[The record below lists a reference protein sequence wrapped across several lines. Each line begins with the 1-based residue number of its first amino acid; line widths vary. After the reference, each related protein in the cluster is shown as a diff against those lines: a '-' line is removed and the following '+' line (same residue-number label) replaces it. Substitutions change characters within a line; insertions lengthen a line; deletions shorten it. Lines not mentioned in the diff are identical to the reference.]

1 MTPIFQSKLTDDF
14 NPDVSVI
21 IPTYNRIS
29 MLEEA
34 LASVYSQTF
43 DGTVEIIVV
52 DDHSQDGT
60 SEIIRQKYPTVR
72 LIHLTQNVGWPAARN
87 RGILEARGQYIAG
100 LDSDDLW
107 EPGYLQSQI
116 SALEGH
122 DKSFCVSA
130 ATLWYTEEN
139 QKLIYLQK
147 PDLARF
153 TSGIH
158 QLLVTSSFIKSPSS
172 VIFPKNIFQDVGL
185 YDETFKVGA
194 DREFYARCLIWGYQ
208 PIFIEQ
214 PLVLLRKHNQ
224 GQLTDFND
232 SKIELRK
239 QSRISFL
246 EKLTPL
252 IEEQQLTIPPAN
264 RLYAEI
270 YSTAAREFF
279 REKYYL
285 QWLKTWIDVA
295 EYTSIKYA
303 LFNMMRD
310 ILRFIKSYL
319 PTSILTAIR
328 QFFLSNTLST

>member
-1 MTPIFQSKLTDDF
+1 MTDNL

-21 IPTYNRIS
+21 IPTYNRIV

-34 LASVYSQTF
+34 LESIFSQAF
-43 DGTVEIIVV
+43 DGEIEIIVV
-52 DDHSQDGT
+52 DDYSQDGT
-60 SEIIRQKYPTVR
+60 SNFICEKYPEIR
-72 LIHLTQNVGWPAARN
+72 LIELTQNVGWPAARN
-87 RGILEARGQYIAG
+87 RGILEARGKYIAG

-107 EPGYLQSQI
+107 EPSYLQTQI
-116 SALEGH
+116 AALEGQN
-122 DKSFCVSA
+122 KSFAVSA
-130 ATLWYTEEN
+130 STLWYTEEN
-139 QKLIYLQK
+139 QKFNYLQK

-153 TSGIH
+153 TSAIH

-172 VIFPKNIFQDVGL
+172 VVFPRTIFQDVGL

-194 DREFYARCLIWGYQ
+194 DREFYARCLIGGYQ
-208 PIFIEQ
+208 PLFTEQ
-214 PLVLLRKHNQ
+214 SLVLLRKHNQ
-224 GQLTDFND
+224 GQLTDFNH

-252 IEEQQLTIPPAN
+252 IEERQLTIPPTN

-285 QWLKTWIDVA
+285 YWIKTWIDVSK
-295 EYTSIKYA
+295 YTSVRYA
-303 LFNMMRD
+303 LFNIMRD
-310 ILRFIKSYL
+310 LLRFIKSYL
-319 PTSILTAIR
+319 PTSSLTRIR
-328 QFFLSNTLST
+328 RFFLSNTLSS